1 MREVDFIPITHI
13 QPIKN
18 EKENLEEKNP
28 SQKPPK
34 LDSQEKL
41 EQSRKATF
49 LPQQI
54 NSLRGEKEV
63 PDDDEVRVWESDE
76 VDSTNDDEADKKF
89 GVKGTSVLKVEGKE
103 MSLDDFENSLK
114 KQGEGEPKNPVA
126 ERGKFEELQID
137 DKKNEHQI
145 RKEVMKRTN
154 HDSQEKNDS
163 QEVDK
168 GHMVSQELLE
178 RGGEGGTDYNENQ
191 IESKEETTGN
201 NGYQIEKKVMN
212 RPGYIEV
219 PRVIPHQSLNI
230 HLISGT

>member
-18 EKENLEEKNP
+18 EKRNVEEKNP

-54 NSLRGEKEV
+54 DLLRGEKEV
-63 PDDDEVRVWESDE
+63 PDDDEVTVWESDE
-76 VDSTNDDEADKKF
+76 VDSIDNDKADKKF

-103 MSLDDFENSLK
+103 MSLDDFENSFK
-114 KQGEGEPKNPVA
+114 KQRDPVA

-163 QEVDK
+163 QEVDDK